1 MSPKRRAAAST
12 PKAPVQA
19 DASSSHD
26 RILQA
31 AKRLFS
37 ERGFDHASTSAIAR
51 LAGTSE
57 SQLMK
62 HFGSKEGLLEAI
74 FLQGWA
80 RIGRSLQRIQQLPS
94 PAQKLQALTQAM
106 LDGLESDPALKELM
120 LLEGRR
126 VRKEGHSVMMTGG
139 FLDVLAVLDSTL
151 EEMRAAGQLRAELHP
166 QAVRSALVGMFE
178 ALLRDQLLAARM
190 NFPAHYSGPQLRQ
203 VLDLVTAALIAAPAP
218 R

>member
-1 MSPKRRAAAST
+1 MSPKRRAAT
-12 PKAPVQA
+12 PKAAARPLA
-19 DASSSHD
+19 ASSHD
-26 RILQA
+26 RILQT

-37 ERGFDHASTSAIAR
+37 EHGFDHTSTSVIAR
-51 LAGTSE
+51 QAGTSE

-74 FLQGWA
+74 FLEGWT
-80 RIGRSLQRIQQLPS
+80 RIGQSVPRIQELPS

-106 LDGLESDPALKELM
+106 LDGLEGDPALKELM

-126 VRKEGHSVMMTGG
+126 VRKEGHAVMLSGG
-139 FLDVLAVLDSTL
+139 FMNVVAVLDAVL
-151 EEMRAAGQLRAELHP
+151 EEARAAGQLRAELHP

-178 ALLRDQLLAARM
+178 ALLRDQLLAESM
-190 NFPAHYSGPQLRQ
+190 DFPAHYSAAQLRQ
-203 VLDLVTAALIAAPAP
+203 VLNAVLAAFGAAPVP

>member
-1 MSPKRRAAAST
+1 MSPKRRTAAT
-12 PKAPVQA
+12 PKAAARPLTA
-19 DASSSHD
+19 SSHD

-37 ERGFDHASTSAIAR
+37 EHGYDHTSTSAIAR
-51 LAGTSE
+51 QAGTSE

-74 FLQGWA
+74 FLEGWG
-80 RIGRSLQRIQQLPS
+80 RIGQGLPRIQELPS
-94 PAQKLQALTQAM
+94 PAQRLQALTQAM
-106 LDGLESDPALKELM
+106 LEGLESDSALKELM

-126 VRKEGHSVMMTGG
+126 VRKEGHAVMMSGG
-139 FLDVLAVLDSTL
+139 FMNLVAALDGML

-178 ALLRDQLLAARM
+178 ALLRDQLLAERM
-190 NFPAHYSGPQLRQ
+190 GFPAHYSAAQLRQ
-203 VLDLVTAALIAAPAP
+203 VLNVVLAAFGAAPAP